1 LGAAEENDVADW
13 VDSKTIGG
21 VTEVTLLTPIKQGII
36 PGETRNY
43 EQRLN
48 DELAN
53 LCARVVGGIP
63 NPIMQVPTIHFGRW
77 LIVVP
82 AQYLSCDM
90 EWVNPLHTFRSW
102 LLFMSE
108 FDGDMKTYLDDFSS
122 ILGDDVDRIWGN
134 CEGYPSE
141 GARDLDAF
149 WAYAKRYQLTTQA
162 FYNAYPGVSV
172 PRVHELVRFRQLFDD
187 FVAAT
192 RKQDGTSI
200 DNLPA
205 EFDRFLDEALSF
217 PQNFPARGGVYEI
230 TTPFQPSPPRIV
242 RQD

>member
-1 LGAAEENDVADW
+1 LLSAAEENDVAHW

-21 VTEVTLLTPIKQGII
+21 VTEVTLLTPIKQGTV
-36 PGETRNY
+36 PGETRSY

-48 DELAN
+48 DELKS
-53 LCARVVGGIP
+53 LCDRVVAGIP
-63 NPIMQVPTIHFGRW
+63 NPVMQVPTIHFGRW

-82 AQYLSCDM
+82 AQYLYFDRQ
-90 EWVNPLHTFRSW
+90 WADPAHVYRSW

-141 GARDLDAF
+141 GARDLDGF
-149 WAYAKRYQLTTQA
+149 WAYAKRHQLTTQA

-172 PRVHELVRFRQLFDD
+172 PRVHELVRFRRLFDA

-192 RKQDGTSI
+192 RQPDGTSI

-205 EFDRFLDEALSF
+205 EFDRFLSEALSF
-217 PQNFPARGGVYEI
+217 PQNFPARGGVFEI
-230 TTPFQPSPPRIV
+230 TTPLQPAPPRL
-242 RQD
+242 RD